1 MKITPKEFNEKI
13 NFYEEKEKLLVR
25 HSQQLQEKINQLD
38 SEIKAKRIAQQEIR
52 HLNENLEKK
61 VEERTL
67 ELKQSMEKLERTQEH
82 LIESEKLASLGGL
95 VAGVAH
101 EINTPVGLSLT
112 GITHFSDM
120 TKKLKK
126 DYEDENLSEE
136 EFKHYIDIAYNLAHT
151 IRLNLEKTA
160 QLVRSFKQVAVDQS
174 IEEKREIDMH
184 KYIDEVVL
192 SLHNKLKQSK
202 VKVQVLCPKGLK
214 FSTYPG
220 DISQILTNLIV
231 NSLMHGFD
239 KTMQGEIT
247 IEVQSNESEIVLI
260 YKDNGKGIKKENLK
274 KIYEPFFTTNREGG
288 GTGLGLNIIYS
299 LVNKKLNG
307 TIGCESQEGNGAT
320 FTIKL
325 PRIDC
330 VQ

>member
-136 EFKHYIDIAYNLAHT
+136 EFKNYIEMSYNLAHT

-160 QLVRSFKQVAVDQS
+160 QLVKSFKQVAVDQS
-174 IEEKREIDMH
+174 VEEKREINLH
-184 KYIDEVVL
+184 KYINEVVI
-192 SLHNKLKQSK
+192 SLHNRLKQSK
-202 VKVQVLCPKGLK
+202 VNVEINCPKALK
-214 FSTYPG
+214 LSTYPG
-220 DISQILTNLIV
+220 DISQILTNLIM
-231 NSLMHGFD
+231 NSLIHGFD
-239 KTMQGEIT
+239 KTMQGTIHIGVIESENEIT
-247 IEVQSNESEIVLI
+247 LVYQ
-260 YKDNGKGIKKENLK
+260 DNGKGIKKEYLK

-307 TIGCESQEGNGAT
+307 TITCKSQEGQGVE
-320 FTIKL
+320 FTIIL
-325 PRIDC
+325 PKEE

>member
-1 MKITPKEFNEKI
+1 
-13 NFYEEKEKLLVR
+13 
-25 HSQQLQEKINQLD
+25 
-38 SEIKAKRIAQQEIR
+38 
-52 HLNENLEKK
+52 
-61 VEERTL
+61 
-67 ELKQSMEKLERTQEH
+67 MEKLERTQEH

-136 EFKHYIDIAYNLAHT
+136 EFKNYIEIAYNLAHT

-160 QLVRSFKQVAVDQS
+160 QLVKSFKQVAVDQS
-174 IEEKREIDMH
+174 IEEKREINLQ
-184 KYIDEVVL
+184 KYIEEVVL
-192 SLHNKLKQSK
+192 SLHNRLKQSK
-202 VKVQVLCPKGLK
+202 VNVEVDCPKALK
-214 FSTYPG
+214 MSTYPG
-220 DISQILTNLIV
+220 DISQILTNLIM

-239 KTMQGEIT
+239 KTMQGTIHITVSSSENEIT
-247 IEVQSNESEIVLI
+247 LI
-260 YKDNGKGIKKENLK
+260 YQDNGKGIKKEYLK

-307 TIGCESQEGNGAT
+307 TIACKSEEGHGVE
-320 FTIKL
+320 FTIIL
-325 PRIDC
+325 PK
-330 VQ
+330 VEVA

>member
-1 MKITPKEFNEKI
+1 
-13 NFYEEKEKLLVR
+13 
-25 HSQQLQEKINQLD
+25 
-38 SEIKAKRIAQQEIR
+38 
-52 HLNENLEKK
+52 
-61 VEERTL
+61 
-67 ELKQSMEKLERTQEH
+67 MEKLERTQEH

-136 EFKHYIDIAYNLAHT
+136 EFKEYIDIAYNLAHT

-174 IEEKREIDMH
+174 VEEKRDIDLH

-202 VKVQVLCPKGLK
+202 IKVNVECPETLK
-214 FSTYPG
+214 ISTYPG
-220 DISQILTNLIV
+220 DISQILTNLIM
-231 NSLMHGFD
+231 NSIMHGFD
-239 KTMQGEIT
+239 KTMEGEISIQVET
-247 IEVQSNESEIVLI
+247 KNNEIIFI

-299 LVNKKLNG
+299 LVSKKLNG
-307 TIGCESQEGNGAT
+307 TIACESQEGKGVV
-320 FTIKL
+320 FTITL
-325 PRIDC
+325 PNLNS
-330 VQ
+330 